1 MGSSPQSEI
10 REVESMKQIATEGS
24 QGHAKL
30 RRGFTLVE
38 LLVVVSVIAI
48 LVALLLPALQRARDS
63 ARLNTCRS
71 NLRQLGMA
79 LHAHAD
85 RHGRFCSGAFDWRR
99 DGCVEEVGW
108 VADLVRMGTLPGELL
123 CPASPYPLSVAYHDL
138 LNMDPAAQG
147 PCIDHLGS
155 PPGTYPDG
163 SPRLNACRQI
173 AALPPGSDQRRTK
186 VEELL
191 FLKGYNT
198 NYVASWFL
206 VRGDIRTDSSGNLRS
221 TAACAAGIKERV
233 STAGYLAAAR
243 VGSGTVPSNHIP
255 FLGCA
260 NAANLPE
267 GVLQQQVGP
276 HDAGTRL
283 AEGLTA
289 GPVLRTTLKPPG
301 FPQGTPYGGPTGWWS
316 VWNHHT
322 LQDYRMFGP
331 VHGSRDAAV
340 CNILFADGS
349 VRGYTDAN
357 GDGYLNNGFDP
368 SLYGGSGLGYTDHQ
382 VELPPQEVYSQWSL
396 APGRKDGP

>member
-1 MGSSPQSEI
+1 MNLSAGKKRSS
-10 REVESMKQIATEGS
+10 
-24 QGHAKL
+24 
-30 RRGFTLVE
+30 RRAPRVGFTLVE
-38 LLVVVSVIAI
+38 LLVVISVVGI
-48 LVALLLPALQRARDS
+48 LVALLLPALARARDS

-71 NLRQLGMA
+71 NLRQLGLA

-85 RHGRFCSGAFDWRR
+85 RQGRFCSGAFDWRR

-108 VADLVRMGTLPGELL
+108 VGDLVRMGTLPGELL
-123 CPASPYPLSVAYHDL
+123 CPASPYPLSVAYYDL

-155 PPGTYPDG
+155 PPGTYPNG
-163 SPRLNACRQI
+163 APRINACRQI
-173 AALPPGSDQRRTK
+173 AALPPGSEQRRAK

-206 VRGDIRTDSSGNLRS
+206 VRGDLRTDSSGNLRS
-221 TAACAAGIKERV
+221 TAACPAGLKERV

-255 FLGCA
+255 FLACA
-260 NAANLPE
+260 NPADVPE
-267 GVLQQQVGP
+267 GALTMQVGP
-276 HDAGTRL
+276 HGVGTRL
-283 AEGLTA
+283 AESFTT
-289 GPVLRTTLKPPG
+289 GPVLRTSLHAPS
-301 FPQGTPYGGPTGWWS
+301 FPQGTPYDGPTGWWS
-316 VWNHHT
+316 VWNDQT
-322 LQDYRMFGP
+322 LQDYRKFGP
-331 VHGSRDAAV
+331 VHGSGSSGT

-368 SLYGGSGLGYTDHQ
+368 ALYGGTGLGYADNV
-382 VELPPQEVYSQWSL
+382 VELPQHEVYSLWSL